1 MTGLDSIN
9 MQENASSKLDEA
21 KEQSFYAPDS
31 KKNTRH
37 TRWTRQETIV
47 LIQAKLAV
55 ENRARA
61 RSIPF
66 SIFSSDQ
73 NEPKWD
79 SVSSYCKQHGVG
91 REPVQCQKRWSN
103 LLGDFKKIKTWESHI
118 KEGAESFWTM
128 RSNSRRER
136 KLPGLF
142 DREVYDILDGREFP
156 MAATPL
162 AHVTAMTEIDSSS
175 VDQVAMAA
183 ATAEEEQKNEDE
195 EADEEIGLENDKE
208 TIAMRS
214 PAKTDGNLSPISG
227 EAKEK
232 DPGSTAGTGSM
243 IQKGLKRRRLSIDGS
258 EDINWAKVLER
269 SSNMLSS
276 QLESQNIN
284 YQLDR
289 DQRKEQADSLVAA
302 LNKLTDVLLRI
313 VNKL

>member
-1 MTGLDSIN
+1 MTGPDSIN
-9 MQENASSKLDEA
+9 MQENASSQLDEA
-21 KEQSFYAPDS
+21 KERPFHATDCRT
-31 KKNTRH
+31 NTRH
-37 TRWTRQETIV
+37 ARWTKQETIV

-55 ENRARA
+55 ENRAQA
-61 RSIPF
+61 RNTPF
-66 SIFSSDQ
+66 SIFLSDQ

-79 SVSSYCKQHGVG
+79 SVSSYCKQHGVS
-91 REPVQCQKRWSN
+91 REPAQCQKRWSN
-103 LLGDFKKIKTWESHI
+103 LLGDFRKIKTWESQKK
-118 KEGAESFWTM
+118 KEAESFWTM

-142 DREVYDILDGREFP
+142 DREVYDILDGRGFP

-162 AHVTAMTEIDSSS
+162 AHVTVMTEIDSGSG
-175 VDQVAMAA
+175 DQVAKAA

-195 EADEEIGLENDKE
+195 EADEEIGQENEKE

-214 PAKTDGNLSPISG
+214 PAKTVNTLSPISG

-232 DPGSTAGTGSM
+232 YPVSTARTGSM
-243 IQKGLKRRRLSIDGS
+243 IQEGLKRRRLSIDGS

-269 SSNMLSS
+269 NSNMLSS